1 MDQGIKIMF
10 LYESSDKSFLIIP
23 QREEIEGFVFVKEV
37 SQVYICNHLE
47 CNAYSGNIMGKL
59 ETFIVE

>member
-1 MDQGIKIMF
+1 MF
-10 LYESSDKSFLIIP
+10 LYESSDKSFLITS

-37 SQVYICNHLE
+37 SQVYICNHLD